1 MNNETRIKIISI
13 KEKIQDLT
21 EYLQSD
27 ICRGCGDAAL
37 KIDKYIGELAELI
50 GVDDKDKY

>member
-1 MNNETRIKIISI
+1 MNDSNKFKILDI

-27 ICRGCGDAAL
+27 ICTGCGDAAL
-37 KIDKYIGELAELI
+37 QIERYLKELSTLLE
-50 GVDDKDKY
+50 DT